1 MNENK
6 FPTEIVDLPSKGLI
20 YPEGHPLRS
29 GKVEMKYM
37 TAKEEDIL
45 TNQNLISKGIVL
57 DKLLEALTLNAFD
70 IKDLIAGDK
79 NAILISSR
87 ILGYGKEYTFKY
99 DGKDYTIDLSKL
111 ENKTFNT
118 SLVSHKGTFK
128 YTLPNSG
135 TELEFKLLSSK
146 DEEKLKQEIEGY
158 KKINKDS
165 SPEVTTRLKNHIVSV
180 NGDSDKNT
188 IKDFVDNYF
197 VASDSRSFRNY
208 IKEISPDINLTYKIN
223 VNGVEEDIDVP
234 ISLNFFWPDLK

>member
-6 FPTEIVDLPSKGLI
+6 FPTEIVELPSKGLV

-87 ILGYGKEYTFKY
+87 ILGYGKDYTFSY
-99 DGKDYTIDLSKL
+99 DGKDYTIDLSTL

-118 SLVSHKGTFK
+118 NLISNKGTIK
-128 YTLPNSG
+128 YTFPNSG
-135 TELEFKLLSSK
+135 TEIEFKLLSSK

-165 SPEVTTRLKNHIVSV
+165 SPEVTTRLKTHIVSV
-180 NGDSDKNT
+180 NGDSDRNT
-188 IKDFVDNYF
+188 IKDFVDNYLL
-197 VASDSRSFRNY
+197 ASDSRSFRAY
-208 IKEISPDINLTYKIN
+208 IKEISPDINLTYKLN
-223 VNGVEEDIDVP
+223 VNGVEEDIDIP